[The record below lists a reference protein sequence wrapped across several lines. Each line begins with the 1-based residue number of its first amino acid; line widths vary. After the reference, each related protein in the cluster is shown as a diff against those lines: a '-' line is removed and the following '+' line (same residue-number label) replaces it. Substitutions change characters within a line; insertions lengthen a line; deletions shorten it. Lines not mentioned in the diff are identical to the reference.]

1 MWPIV
6 FTIRLR
12 VRASLGD
19 GRASPLRG
27 VRDEPPPEVRFSDP
41 RFRVSL
47 GRTDGRELRVAA
59 TYRRRDGRQRASGR
73 LSLPLSLVRS
83 LSPRNKP
90 LEGGGPPRRE
100 RRTGA
105 EQGSHVQHC
114 GYLAPFYELTHGLT
128 TLVRAPAARTAAA
141 ACRSSAH

>member
-1 MWPIV
+1 MDARLPSAAFAMNRHPRSVFPIPG
-6 FTIRLR
+6 LECH
-12 VRASLGD
+12 SD
-19 GRASPLRG
+19 GRTEGSCGLRRHIVG
-27 VRDEPPPEVRFSDP
+27 
-41 RFRVSL
+41 
-47 GRTDGRELRVAA
+47 GTG
-59 TYRRRDGRQRASGR
+59 ASGR
-73 LSLPLSLVRS
+73 AGAYLSRSRSLVRS